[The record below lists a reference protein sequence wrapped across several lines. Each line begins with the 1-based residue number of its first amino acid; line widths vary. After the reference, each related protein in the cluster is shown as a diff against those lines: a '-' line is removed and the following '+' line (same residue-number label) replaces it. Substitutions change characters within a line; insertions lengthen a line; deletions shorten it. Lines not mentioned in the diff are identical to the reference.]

1 MMHNKTDQ
9 LLEKILG
16 ELQGQNGLLR
26 TIAAEQI
33 ASKQILETILQ
44 VDQSI
49 DGYVSQIVTD
59 LSPKTASITVK
70 FSGATM
76 ANSVVLNVGQTSQAS
91 ITPLLADGVTPSGGA
106 LSNVIYS
113 FTDPSATVV
122 LNSDGVTATVT
133 GVAAS
138 TAGAVT
144 GTAQATV
151 TDTDGAVATFSQ
163 GFTVLVNA
171 AVPPSQLTQ
180 SIAVN
185 FTTPS

>member
-1 MMHNKTDQ
+1 MHNKTDQ

-171 AVPPSQLTQ
+171 VVPPSQLTQ